1 MRRVPDDGSRMP
13 SCAARERRDALHLPG
28 PRAHGRRAAARDQQQ
43 HRGGRQRAAQGHAQG
58 PQGALD
64 RAQDQ
69 GRLLVVLHALAGP
82 AARRGVPTT
91 TGSAAATA
99 RTPARRGCGRRP
111 SCCLPTPRATS
122 TTSPPALP
130 ARSWPPT
137 SPSSGCPATRAG
149 ATRPTTPRA
158 RAFSAG
164 SRSSSSTTGT
174 GRAGRRALHRQA
186 LSVRVQVFERCTE
199 EDGEPACQIVISPIG
214 RKLVNLV
221 FDQRDRESNDEERSR
236 FVQWFAED
244 LGLSLTAKNRE
255 VGPSMHDGSSD
266 ELVGTC

>member
-1 MRRVPDDGSRMP
+1 MTAHACPPVRLVNAGTLFTYLDPALTADGP
-13 SCAARERRDALHLPG
+13 LP
-28 PRAHGRRAAARDQQQ
+28 ATSNSIE
-43 HRGGRQRAAQGHAQG
+43 GGRQRAAQGHAQG

-82 AARRGVPTT
+82 AACRGVPTT

-130 ARSWPPT
+130 ARSWPPI
-137 SPSSGCPATRAG
+137 SPNSGCPATRAG
-149 ATRPTTPRA
+149 ATRPTTLRA
-158 RAFSAG
+158 RAFSEG

-174 GRAGRRALHRQA
+174 GRAGRRSASSTSSQRTCSGVRALYGGGR
-186 LSVRVQVFERCTE
+186 R
-199 EDGEPACQIVISPIG
+199 ACVPDCH
-214 RKLVNLV
+214 LP
-221 FDQRDRESNDEERSR
+221 DREK
-236 FVQWFAED
+236 A
-244 LGLSLTAKNRE
+244 RE
-255 VGPSMHDGSSD
+255 SGF
-266 ELVGTC
+266 